1 MSSADS
7 FVLDR
12 WYALPIHSWK
22 LPQVANQPVD
32 LLEDMSFEDGA
43 AYNNKL
49 MPISRGD
56 VLPDRNVPVE
66 YITYDLWESM
76 RACDRK
82 LADEILEPVFTFMR
96 AQTDPKRLGI
106 TELGAYLEY
115 RERDVGKA

>member
-1 MSSADS
+1 MKPNRLIPS
-7 FVLDR
+7 L
-12 WYALPIHSWK
+12 
-22 LPQVANQPVD
+22 D
-32 LLEDMSFEDGA
+32 LLEDMSFEAGK
-43 AYNNKL
+43 AYNEKL

-96 AQTDPKRLGI
+96 AQTDPRRKD
-106 TELGAYLEY
+106 TMELGAYLEY